1 MKKLVLVLF
10 ITGVLAL
17 SVSAGGQGDTGG
29 ESLAGEVTFWQAYP
43 AVNQVYTGYAQE
55 YMEEHPE
62 SKITL
67 SLFTARAFDDKLN
80 TAMPAGTAGDI
91 LEGWDG
97 QLWAYIS
104 AGLIAEPPDY
114 MLDYYRKTT
123 MKFLQSE
130 GEIYGMPTFVGLK
143 FLFWNKDWFADVGLN
158 RAPTTITEQM
168 DYAKKLTVYDNSGQP
183 VKAGLAFRVSGGG
196 YGIAE
201 KWWMKTLG
209 PMGKSPIEVTGENKW
224 ASNFDTREA
233 ADSVQYYLDGLYN
246 YKVDSFDIERDIAGF
261 AKEKSAMIQKESQ
274 AIPFLTDTA
283 PDLEYGIA
291 PMPGDKI
298 RGTLAV
304 LIGNYVNADCKN
316 KTLAWDVIKYFNTPE
331 RHKKMFLET
340 GWNPVR
346 GDVDYSS
353 VYKAKPIYKGLMDFP
368 PGYEAYFYP
377 ANDSW
382 AELWTKA
389 GEWLTQ
395 MYARADLANNRAALE
410 AECKK
415 FSDAVN
421 QILKENNEYAPK

>member
-1 MKKLVLVLF
+1 MKKLVLVML
-10 ITGVLAL
+10 IACSLVLSL
-17 SVSAGGQGDTGG
+17 SAGGQQGTSGQ
-29 ESLAGEVTFWQAYP
+29 SLAGEVTFWQAYP
-43 AVNQVYTGYAQE
+43 AVNAVYTGYAQE

-62 SKITL
+62 SKIVL

-104 AGLIAEPPDY
+104 AGLLAAPPDY
-114 MLDYYRKTT
+114 MLDYYRETT

-130 GEIYGMPTFVGLK
+130 GEIWGMPTFVGLK
-143 FLFWNKDWFADVGLN
+143 FLFWNQDWFADVGLN

-168 DYAKKLTVYDNSGQP
+168 EYARKLTVYDNSGNP
-183 VKAGLAFRVSGGG
+183 VKAGLAFRLSGGG

-209 PMGKSPIEVTGENKW
+209 PMGKDPIEVTGEKKW
-224 ASNFDTREA
+224 ASNYDTKEV
-233 ADSVQYYLDGLYN
+233 ADSVQYYLDALYN

-261 AKEKSAMIQKESQ
+261 AKGKSAMIQKESQ

-283 PDLEYGIA
+283 PDLKYGIA

-304 LIGNYVNADCKN
+304 VIGNYVNASCKN
-316 KTLAWDVIKYFNTPE
+316 KALAWDVIKYFNTPE
-331 RHKKMFLET
+331 RHRKMFLDT

-346 GDVDYSS
+346 GDVDYGP
-353 VYKAKPIYKGLMDFP
+353 VYEAKPKYAGLMDFP

-382 AELWTKA
+382 SEIWPKT
-389 GEWLTQ
+389 GDWLTQ
-395 MYARADLANNRAALE
+395 MFTRQELAKNRAALE
-410 AECKK
+410 AECKA
-415 FSDAVN
+415 FSDTVN
-421 QILKENNEYAPK
+421 QILKDNNEYAPK

>member
-1 MKKLVLVLF
+1 MKKLLLVMLIACSVVLSL
-10 ITGVLAL
+10 
-17 SVSAGGQGDTGG
+17 SAGGKQEAAGQA
-29 ESLAGEVTFWQAYP
+29 LAGEVTFWQAYP
-43 AVNQVYTGYAQE
+43 AVNEVYTEYAEE

-62 SKITL
+62 ARIVL

-104 AGLIAEPPDY
+104 AGLIAKPPQQ
-114 MLDYYRKTT
+114 MLDYYHETI
-123 MKFLQSE
+123 MEFLQSE

-168 DYAKKLTVYDNSGQP
+168 EYARKLTVYDDAGNP
-183 VKAGLAFRVSGGG
+183 EKAGLAFRVSGGG

-209 PMGKSPIEVTGENKW
+209 PMGMAPIEETGEKKW
-224 ASNFDTREA
+224 ASNFDTMEA
-233 ADSVQYYLDGLYN
+233 ADSVQYYLDGLYK

-261 AKEKSAMIQKESQ
+261 AKGKSAMIQKESQ

-283 PDLEYGIA
+283 PDLDYGIS
-291 PMPGDKI
+291 PMPGDEI

-304 LIGNYVNADCKN
+304 VIGNYVNADCKN
-316 KTLAWDVIKYFNTPE
+316 KALAWDVIKYFNTPE
-331 RHKKMFLET
+331 RHRNMFLQT

-346 GDVDYSS
+346 GDVDYST
-353 VYKAKPIYKGLMDFP
+353 VYEAKPKYEGLMDFP

-382 AELWTKA
+382 SEIWPKT
-389 GEWLTQ
+389 GEWLTE
-395 MYARADLANNRAALE
+395 MYTREGLANDRAALE
-410 AECKK
+410 AECKA
-415 FSDAVN
+415 FSDVVN
-421 QILKENNEYAPK
+421 QILRENNEYAPK